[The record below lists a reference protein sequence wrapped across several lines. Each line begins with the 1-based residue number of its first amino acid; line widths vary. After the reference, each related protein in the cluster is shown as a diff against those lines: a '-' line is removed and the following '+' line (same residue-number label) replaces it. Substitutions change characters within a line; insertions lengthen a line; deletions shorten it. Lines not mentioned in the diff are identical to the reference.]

1 MAAKTV
7 KRKVRKAPKAKVAK
21 RATRSKATKT
31 SSVKKA
37 VLDTYKGKTQ
47 KKKATTKTKTTKSK
61 FVKPRKVELVP
72 AVKPA
77 ASSART
83 LILRDVYEVTPQVYK
98 ERAKFAHIQTFHAR
112 RDMSGNIPK
121 GDTGRRV
128 ILAET
133 YTTHDH
139 NGNPKTKATL
149 HYQIIVGYSTQLK
162 DRLWTNKCKVSCSCE
177 DFLFTDEVALHKR
190 GNADIYFSNGED
202 PVIKNPK
209 MRPQICKHL
218 IAVLKEIRSKRL

>member
-21 RATRSKATKT
+21 RATRAKAGKT
-31 SSVKKA
+31 TSVKKA
-37 VLDTYKGKTQ
+37 VLDTYKP
-47 KKKATTKTKTTKSK
+47 KKKATVKKKTPQFT
-61 FVKPRKVELVP
+61 KPRKVELVP

-77 ASSART
+77 ESSART
-83 LILRDVYEVTPQVYK
+83 LILKDVYEVTPSVYK
-98 ERAKFAHIQTFHAR
+98 DRAKYAKMQTFHAR
-112 RDMSGNIPK
+112 RDMSGDVPK
-121 GDTGRRV
+121 GATGRRV

-139 NGNPKTKATL
+139 NGNPKQKATL

-177 DFLFTDEVALHKR
+177 DFLYTDEVALHKR

-218 IAVLKEIRSKRL
+218 IAVLKEIRTKRL